1 LRSEFE
7 TAEIDLLIEEIS
19 PAGDDPDDE
28 IPSGEAG
35 IRFSP

>member
-1 LRSEFE
+1 LKSGFE

-28 IPSGEAG
+28 IPPGEAG